1 MNHLTD
7 LQLNEYYDEV
17 LDASARRDVD
27 LHLASCVECRTRL
40 EELQQ
45 VFSDL
50 AELGEIKMPRDL
62 TSSIMARLSQS
73 TAPSPQ
79 KQPLTLTP
87 FLAAQLGAVLGVFFW
102 LSMQVTKLISTF
114 SFEFPQFAMPTFQFA
129 MPTFQPPDLYSL
141 FSIFYSLFTLP
152 HFPSSIFN
160 LSTFQFSNIPTF
172 DISNFNLALISLSIF
187 ILWLVGNI
195 SLLRDRSGVKK

>member
-7 LQLNEYYDEV
+7 TQLNEYLDNAIDETIKHKF
-17 LDASARRDVD
+17 DAHLQICEDCSARLD
-27 LHLASCVECRTRL
+27 
-40 EELQQ
+40 ELK
-45 VFSDL
+45 VLFANIESL
-50 AELGEIKMPRDL
+50 PEVNLRRDL
-62 TSSIMARLSQS
+62 SPSVLARL
-73 TAPSPQ
+73 PQ
-79 KQPLTLTP
+79 KHRILTP
-87 FLAAQLGAVLGVFFW
+87 FFAAQLGTALGVFFW

-160 LSTFQFSNIPTF
+160 LSTFQFSNIPIF
-172 DISNFNLALISLSIF
+172 DISNFSLALISLSIF